1 MYEADLYSMEGVK
14 NIFRVGGATT
24 IPRSTSTKFV
34 HSCVNYVVSSC
45 VELSQVL
52 SSLIKS
58 SHVKCHQVA
67 SRCVKEFMLCQDL
80 SNFVKLYQ
88 VLSSFVKHC
97 QAGGSSMVVFYIL
110 DVPRYIKKAAYQFS
124 HPDLPGKCSIFNVP
138 PEHHHGV

>member
-52 SSLIKS
+52 SSLIKLRQVVF

-67 SRCVKEFMLCQDL
+67 SRCAKEFILC
-80 SNFVKLYQ
+80 
-88 VLSSFVKHC
+88 
-97 QAGGSSMVVFYIL
+97 
-110 DVPRYIKKAAYQFS
+110 
-124 HPDLPGKCSIFNVP
+124 
-138 PEHHHGV
+138 